1 MENLPLW
8 PPSWTTLLLL
18 PALLVGFTVHE
29 LAHAL
34 VAFMLGDTSQVER
47 KRLSFNPLR
56 HVSWLGMI
64 AFLLLGFGWA
74 KPVWV
79 DYGQLRIRNRP
90 LGMFLVSIAGAAA
103 NLMLAVVAI
112 FGVSVSAFIASAVT
126 GRSAWDLA
134 MAMVSISPGLTP
146 EGMALALS
154 SYMITVN
161 LLLALFNL
169 LPLPPL
175 DGFRALMSL
184 FTMAR
189 NALQHRSDDVPLARL
204 DTPVL
209 TTRPRPADAP
219 SPAPGEAIQSNGD
232 DESPLSPAQIH
243 FNIGLDYHREGQYD
257 EAIARYRQA
266 TVHDDQMALAYYNQG
281 LAYWAKGRLPLAQGA
296 FRAASQSG
304 DDISLQV
311 QAGLRLSELVR
322 AEQDSTYE
330 LPPVPPPMEPDQV
343 PVLVSVT
350 PPPLDPGIQR
360 RVWLRLALGGLGMG
374 ALALSMWLYVTAVMI
389 GL

>member
-1 MENLPLW
+1 MENLSQW

-34 VAFMLGDTSQVER
+34 VAFLLGDTSQVER

-64 AFLLLGFGWA
+64 TFLLLGVGWA

-79 DYGQLRIRNRP
+79 DYARLRIRNRP
-90 LGMFLVSIAGAAA
+90 LGLFLVSIAGATA
-103 NLMLAVVAI
+103 NLLVAVAAT
-112 FGVSVSAFIASAVT
+112 FGVSLSAFIASAVT
-126 GRSAWDLA
+126 GRSALDLA
-134 MAMVSISPGLTP
+134 MDLISISPGWTP
-146 EGMALALS
+146 EGIALALS
-154 SYMITVN
+154 SYMISVN

-175 DGFRALMSL
+175 DGFRALTSL
-184 FTMAR
+184 FTIVR
-189 NALQHRSDDVPLARL
+189 NALQRRSDDVPLAGL
-204 DTPVL
+204 GTPVV
-209 TTRPRPADAP
+209 TTRPQPPAEP
-219 SPAPGEAIQSNGD
+219 SPAPDQAIESDGDGEA
-232 DESPLSPAQIH
+232 PLSPAQIH

-266 TVHDDQMALAYYNQG
+266 VAHDDQMAIAYYNQG
-281 LAYWAKGRLPLAQGA
+281 VAYWAKGRLPLAQGA
-296 FRAASQSG
+296 FRAASQNG
-304 DDISLQV
+304 NDVSLQV

-322 AEQDSTYE
+322 AEQDPTYE
-330 LPPVPPPMEPDQV
+330 LPPAPPPLEPDQV
-343 PVLVSVT
+343 PELVAVT

-360 RVWLRLALGGLGMG
+360 RVWLRLALGGLGMIF
-374 ALALSMWLYVTAVMI
+374 LALSMWLYVTAVMI

>member
-1 MENLPLW
+1 MENLSFW

-34 VAFMLGDTSQVER
+34 VAFLLGDTSQVER

-56 HVSWLGMI
+56 HVSWLGMVT
-64 AFLLLGFGWA
+64 FMLLGFGWA

-79 DYGQLRIRNRP
+79 DYERLRIGNRP

-103 NLMLAVVAI
+103 NLLLAVIAI
-112 FGVSVSAFIASAVT
+112 IGVSASAFIASAAT
-126 GRSAWDLA
+126 GRSAWDLV
-134 MAMVSISPGLTP
+134 MNLVRISPGWTP
-146 EGMALALS
+146 EGIALALS
-154 SYMITVN
+154 SYMITIN

-184 FTMAR
+184 FTMVR
-189 NALQHRSDDVPLARL
+189 NALQRRSDDVPLTGLGAPAMTLRPQSVAAPARAT
-204 DTPVL
+204 D
-209 TTRPRPADAP
+209 D
-219 SPAPGEAIQSNGD
+219 GD
-232 DESPLSPAQIH
+232 DEAPMRPAQIH

-266 TVHDDQMALAYYNQG
+266 VVHDEQMALAYYNQG
-281 LAYWAKGRLPLAQGA
+281 LAYWAKGRLSLAQGA

-304 DDISLQV
+304 DDVSLQV

-322 AEQDSTYE
+322 AEQDPGYE
-330 LPPVPPPMEPDQV
+330 LSPAPPPMEPHQV
-343 PVLVSVT
+343 PVLVAVAS
-350 PPPLDPGIQR
+350 PPLDPGIQR